1 MSKTEED
8 EEEVK
13 RMLSEMM
20 IIMLGIGKSLRV
32 EEVYKNYDDE
42 KVIILLF
49 GVFYFLYLTYTNKLL
64 PNGCLQVVQAVFCFF
79 CIHEM

>member
-20 IIMLGIGKSLRV
+20 MIMLGIGKSLRV
-32 EEVYKNYDDE
+32 ENYENYDDE
-42 KVIILLF
+42 KVIILLV
-49 GVFYFLYLTYTNKLL
+49 GVFYFL
-64 PNGCLQVVQAVFCFF
+64 
-79 CIHEM
+79 

>member
-20 IIMLGIGKSLRV
+20 MIMLGIGKSLRV
-32 EEVYKNYDDE
+32 EKVYENYDDE
-42 KVIILLF
+42 KVIILLV
-49 GVFYFLYLTYTNKLL
+49 GVFYFL
-64 PNGCLQVVQAVFCFF
+64 
-79 CIHEM
+79 